1 VFPSPPERD
10 AARRITAGQVTAKEE
25 IIADLR
31 EQVAWHREQ
40 LARRGQSW
48 RRLWR

>member
-1 VFPSPPERD
+1 V
-10 AARRITAGQVTAKEE
+10 ARRIAAGQVTAKEE

-48 RRLWR
+48 WRRVALTP

>member
-1 VFPSPPERD
+1 M
-10 AARRITAGQVTAKEE
+10 ARRIAAGQVAAKEE

-48 RRLWR
+48 WQRLWR